1 MPFKI
6 TDTAAVQIKLDA
18 SKSGI
23 RQPGL
28 RIAAKKMA
36 DGGIDYAMGFD
47 DPQEPD
53 SVYEKKGVTL
63 LIGPTSADYLDR
75 CTLDYVE
82 MEDGKHEFIFLN
94 PDDPAYVQPGSEG
107 SISE

>member
-6 TDTAAVQIKLDA
+6 TDRAAEQIKLSANDSGL
-18 SKSGI
+18 SK
-23 RQPGL
+23 PCL

-47 DPQEPD
+47 DPQETD
-53 SVYEKKGVTL
+53 SVYTEKGITL
-63 LIGPTSADYLDR
+63 LIGQVSADYLNR

-82 MEDGKHEFIFLN
+82 MDDGKLEFIFLN
-94 PDDPAYVQPGSEG
+94 PDDPNYIPPDVE
-107 SISE
+107 IC